1 MPETKTKRPRGR
13 PRHHAEVMD
22 VILTFRTT
30 RSMADKITAEAD
42 KRGISRND
50 AFAEAM
56 AEWIST
62 GN

>member
-1 MPETKTKRPRGR
+1 
-13 PRHHAEVMD
+13 MD